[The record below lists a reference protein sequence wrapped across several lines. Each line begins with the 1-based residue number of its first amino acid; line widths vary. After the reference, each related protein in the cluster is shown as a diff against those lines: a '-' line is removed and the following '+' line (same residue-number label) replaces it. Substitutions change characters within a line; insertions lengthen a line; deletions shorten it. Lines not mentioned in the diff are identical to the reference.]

1 MKRCRYCNCEII
13 NGENGCMLAG
23 DVCFSCKPWH
33 VLPVPSWQKTVL
45 DGGCGGSY
53 DAADYWE
60 GQILDRQDRYFND

>member
-13 NGENGCMLAG
+13 NGENGCTMAG

-33 VLPVPSWQKTVL
+33 VLPVPSWQSSII
-45 DGGCGGSY
+45 DGGLCGDG

-60 GQILDRQDRYFND
+60 GLILARQEAYMD